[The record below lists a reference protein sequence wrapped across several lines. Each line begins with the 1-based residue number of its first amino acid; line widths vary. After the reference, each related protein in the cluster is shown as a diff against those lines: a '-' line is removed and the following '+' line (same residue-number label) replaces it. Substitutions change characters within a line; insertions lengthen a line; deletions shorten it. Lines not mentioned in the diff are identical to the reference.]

1 MFIRTSS
8 NDLVNVDKLA
18 MIKLLRSEDVHHAP
32 GYMLIA
38 GFKGLPRFLDAEP
51 DIILERF
58 NSEVHED
65 VVKLVFT
72 YLMDCMSNGADL
84 IDLGDIA
91 EAVREAGK
99 IEYDATAGIL
109 TVTKGAKDN
118 ED

>member
-1 MFIRTSS
+1 MFIKTSS
-8 NDLVNVDKLA
+8 NKLINADKLA
-18 MIKLLRSEDVHHAP
+18 MISLLKSDDVHHAP

-58 NSEVHED
+58 NSEVHGD

-91 EAVREAGK
+91 EAVREAGE
-99 IEYDATAGIL
+99 IDYN
-109 TVTKGAKDN
+109 TVNNSEGSKRQ
-118 ED
+118 